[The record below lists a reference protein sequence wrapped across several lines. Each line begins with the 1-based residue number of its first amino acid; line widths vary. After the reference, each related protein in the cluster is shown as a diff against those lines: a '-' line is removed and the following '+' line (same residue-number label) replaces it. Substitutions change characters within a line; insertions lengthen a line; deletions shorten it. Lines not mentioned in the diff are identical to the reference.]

1 MKSAVDWQGGGHV
14 HQNWP
19 SIEHVAD
26 AFIFPGDDPV
36 DYNSAWLS
44 ITPGQILDLAN
55 AAPGGGSHMNF
66 YVMIDVLYGENREYE
81 TKVCKVF
88 QVVGDLT
95 KELRLGGLVVPCSE
109 KNYAK

>member
-1 MKSAVDWQGGGHV
+1 
-14 HQNWP
+14 
-19 SIEHVAD
+19 
-26 AFIFPGDDPV
+26 
-36 DYNSAWLS
+36 
-44 ITPGQILDLAN
+44 
-55 AAPGGGSHMNF
+55 MNF